1 MSVLLLPAWLDQAEA
16 AGGKWDALVSAA
28 KPQSRDGGLA
38 MGALQLFPLQVV
50 TLLLMAEA
58 VLLVCYGR
66 EAVLELTRMA
76 RTWLTMPRSSAGH

>member
-1 MSVLLLPAWLDQAEA
+1 
-16 AGGKWDALVSAA
+16 
-28 KPQSRDGGLA
+28 